1 MVTSTNFDSQGVQA
15 ELKKHGLE
23 TDWDPAKGKSVL
35 VDRLTVRAAAA
46 VFLYLY
52 TLNSPQKS
60 GVIVAQVPSSSA
72 SPRTWLLRFVVTYS
86 RCFVARCLR
95 RGFVRGGRGQR
106 GSAS

>member
-52 TLNSPQKS
+52 TLK
-60 GVIVAQVPSSSA
+60 
-72 SPRTWLLRFVVTYS
+72 
-86 RCFVARCLR
+86 
-95 RGFVRGGRGQR
+95 
-106 GSAS
+106 